1 MAHVRAP
8 ARARRVC
15 GSLRWKASRIEQA
28 RLPFTRRRA
37 EAVLAAFDSSLR
49 SGTDRNG
56 KSREATE
63 TSRVRSIRARGR
75 TNNPH
80 AIFER
85 LTQRFARRETR
96 GSPVLLASEG
106 PEPVGARSLVFGRE
120 RVARLNAAQSEH
132 EAQAS
137 DTREVT
143 GENRLV
149 SAPGAH
155 EARGY
160 SALIGSECRRRS
172 VRISDRDALGREQRP
187 RTRAT

>member
-15 GSLRWKASRIEQA
+15 GSRRWKASRIEQA
-28 RLPFTRRRA
+28 RLPFTRRRV

-49 SGTDRNG
+49 SGTDCSGN
-56 KSREATE
+56 
-63 TSRVRSIRARGR
+63 RGR
-75 TNNPH
+75 RQRRPGCGRLELVEGRTIPTRF
-80 AIFER
+80 FER
-85 LTQRFARRETR
+85 LTQRFARREAR
-96 GSPVLLASEG
+96 GSPVSLASEG
-106 PEPVGARSLVFGRE
+106 PEPVGARSFVSGRE
-120 RVARLNAAQSEH
+120 RVARLNAARREH

-149 SAPGAH
+149 STPGAH

-160 SALIGSECRRRS
+160 SELIGSECRRRS

-187 RTRAT
+187 RKRAT